1 MSDDG
6 RKTNKH
12 YTGTVPK
19 VRQRNN
25 ISPFRDQENLPAYW
39 IIGQHASDP
48 SRFTRNPRRNQQNN
62 YFTMNSTI
70 EENGTPQQNG
80 CTNMSVNG
88 SPSTSLTTSR
98 RNSSGST
105 LKCDNV
111 SKYPDKKQIE
121 DKLHQIREY
130 LKLMTTM
137 KNTDEQA
144 SENEVEE
151 VTEFNPHSNRKNDI
165 NLENARQ
172 EAEFLKEQ
180 QLTLL
185 QLQQKAENKLRDARK
200 LTGNWMILG
209 GPEPNGVSNTT
220 ATNGY
225 ADFDVAIRELEEKT
239 KTLGPTAMT
248 NKKMQENILARV
260 ESLHNQIVTMH
271 DANEEREKLIEA
283 LDTRDAELRQQ
294 QAELHSKLVELQNKK
309 SQVDQLV
316 TQLQTFTNE
325 EEQEDIGVKVRNIV
339 AMKDQLNK
347 LQDMLE
353 VVKSAET
360 TINPATEAQAVSMD
374 TCLNIESI
382 LEKDNQKP
390 KLRSTM
396 SNDSNVLRYDNDTSS
411 EGRNKQ
417 TNKNKKDQRLGGQ
430 KSALQSE
437 LEIKKRELEE
447 LMGKHKASTSNLNHD
462 VGLDI
467 KSEFSYNS
475 NTVNEAW
482 PPVTTS
488 HHHQTD
494 SDRFSSDD
502 CVEDDDYPLEED
514 DPLGSRNE
522 GSASSPAPVNCCPSK
537 YRAGSIGAASDRRG
551 GAERR
556 REDRNV
562 RSGSVPVP
570 VMASM
575 TPPSRHHLRNRS
587 NSDKESKTQVH
598 KQLQLIK
605 SVCESMLEQD
615 RPAPVQAPS
624 GGNVRQLRND
634 LTPSPL
640 YSAPPNVAVPL
651 DAAWIPP
658 PNGGGDGYQGWLTTN
673 AIQTQSFLL
682 STLNQCCQMLWLQQR
697 ELAALR
703 SAVTVLQERLEGGQ
717 YVPPAAA
724 PLDQHHMPTSL
735 PPEVHR
741 STANLYRYGG
751 SGAKTNQ
758 AHQQQQQQQQVSA
771 AFSMPNL
778 NQYAAA
784 SPHPHHVDSPAQV
797 PPYAPQVPHHG
808 LNNHQEL
815 PNNAVLAPPA
825 NHMWLNNQI
834 APGNRANNY
843 WDNFRSYSRQNL
855 LSTKNCEVPQSSPS
869 VIDRSNANE
878 RTNPFS
884 LMAFSKCNSDQDST
898 STSHENTPQ
907 RKRHDNIPPPDVL
920 NVNQNTV
927 NKSMEH
933 LDFRSNE
940 PSNRFHV
947 LNPVNTVKSME
958 HVDLRSTES
967 TNRFHVLNP
976 VNTVNKS
983 MEHLDLRSNEPS
995 NRFHVL
1001 NPVNTV
1007 KSMEHVDLRSNEPS
1021 NGFHVLNPCSVND
1034 TSSIHSNLSEDQM
1047 PKDCFP
1053 EQYRRRNEWND
1064 EANDESFKGKLFEE
1078 LRENVYKEVASL
1090 ISANE
1095 TRPHFLIQ
1103 LFRDLKMIG
1112 NDNLRLKILQSIQTV
1127 ITHSNPASQN
1137 QNTIIS
1143 TESHETSQSHSD
1155 LDTTQSED
1163 NFTFQ
1168 TTVWGKAVKNKRRF
1182 QDPTEYVNFVGEALP
1197 FLSEHDE
1204 DTFDVNL
1211 LSQLKQILLTSTSLK
1226 DAVKDAVFLKHFS
1239 NVMDA
1244 LFEQHLGKKVFHM
1257 KVSFLQTVNELLTGE
1272 LSFIQF
1278 IENYKLQNSISQ
1290 ISSEEDDNAYALPT
1304 SDHQKN
1310 SASSQ
1315 VKENI
1320 QNGDLCEADQ
1330 TRVLNEEIDM
1340 EEEEEGAVGGI
1351 IERKIESCTAQPTC
1365 DIDLN
1370 LDFPTNAEGL
1380 DQVPTRLPT
1389 KVKSR
1394 STTPSKDRSCRSEP
1408 DTF

>member
-1 MSDDG
+1 MSDEG

-25 ISPFRDQENLPAYW
+25 ISPFRDQENLVGYW
-39 IIGQHASDP
+39 QHASDP
-48 SRFTRNPRRNQQNN
+48 SGFTRNPRRNQRNN

-70 EENGTPQQNG
+70 EENGMPQQNG

-144 SENEVEE
+144 SENDVEE
-151 VTEFNPHSNRKNDI
+151 LTEFNPHLNRKNEI

-172 EAEFLKEQ
+172 EAELLKEQ
-180 QLTLL
+180 QFTLL

-200 LTGNWMILG
+200 ITGNFVSSIG
-209 GPEPNGVSNTT
+209 NQTNGVSNTT
-220 ATNGY
+220 TTNDY
-225 ADFDVAIRELEEKT
+225 ADFDMAIRELEEKT
-239 KTLGPTAMT
+239 KTLGPTAMSS
-248 NKKMQENILARV
+248 KKMQENILARV
-260 ESLHNQIVTMH
+260 ESLHNQIVNMH
-271 DANEEREKLIEA
+271 DANEEREKLIE
-283 LDTRDAELRQQ
+283 
-294 QAELHSKLVELQNKK
+294 AELHSKLVELQNKK

-316 TQLQTFTNE
+316 TQLQTFANE
-325 EEQEDIGVKVRNIV
+325 EEEEDIGVKVRNIV

-360 TINPATEAQAVSMD
+360 TMTNSNTSTEAQAVAMD

-390 KLRSTM
+390 KLRSTV

-430 KSALQSE
+430 NSALQSE

-482 PPVTTS
+482 PPVPPS

-494 SDRFSSDD
+494 SDRFSS
-502 CVEDDDYPLEED
+502 
-514 DPLGSRNE
+514 RNE
-522 GSASSPAPVNCCPSK
+522 DSATSPALVNCCPSK
-537 YRAGSIGAASDRRG
+537 YRAGSVGAASDRRG

-562 RSGSVPVP
+562 RSGSVPVSA
-570 VMASM
+570 MAPIA
-575 TPPSRHHLRNRS
+575 TAGRHHLRNRS
-587 NSDKESKTQVH
+587 NNNKEGLVDNKRHSNSIIFIEH
-598 KQLQLIK
+598 
-605 SVCESMLEQD
+605 
-615 RPAPVQAPS
+615 
-624 GGNVRQLRND
+624 
-634 LTPSPL
+634 
-640 YSAPPNVAVPL
+640 
-651 DAAWIPP
+651 
-658 PNGGGDGYQGWLTTN
+658 
-673 AIQTQSFLL
+673 TQSVL
-682 STLNQCCQMLWLQQR
+682 SMLWLQQR

-703 SAVTVLQERLEGGQ
+703 SAVTVLQERLESGQ
-717 YVPPAAA
+717 YGPPAAA

-735 PPEVHR
+735 PPEVQR

-778 NQYAAA
+778 NHFAA

-797 PPYAPQVPHHG
+797 PSYAPQVPHHG

-815 PNNAVLAPPA
+815 PNNAVLPPPA
-825 NHMWLNNQI
+825 NQMWLNNQI

-843 WDNFRSYSRQNL
+843 WDNFRR
-855 LSTKNCEVPQSSPS
+855 
-869 VIDRSNANE
+869 
-878 RTNPFS
+878 
-884 LMAFSKCNSDQDST
+884 
-898 STSHENTPQ
+898 HE
-907 RKRHDNIPPPDVL
+907 NIPPPDVL
-920 NVNQNTV
+920 NVNQNTT
-927 NKSMEH
+927 NKSMDH
-933 LDFRSNE
+933 LDLHSNE
-940 PSNRFHV
+940 PSDGLQML
-947 LNPVNTVKSME
+947 LNLSSANDNS
-958 HVDLRSTES
+958 
-967 TNRFHVLNP
+967 
-976 VNTVNKS
+976 
-983 MEHLDLRSNEPS
+983 SN
-995 NRFHVL
+995 
-1001 NPVNTV
+1001 
-1007 KSMEHVDLRSNEPS
+1007 
-1021 NGFHVLNPCSVND
+1021 
-1034 TSSIHSNLSEDQM
+1034 HSNLSEDQM
-1047 PKDCFP
+1047 FKECVP
-1053 EQYRRRNEWND
+1053 EHCRRRNE
-1064 EANDESFKGKLFEE
+1064 SKLFEE

-1095 TRPHFLIQ
+1095 TRPEFLIQ
-1103 LFRDLKMIG
+1103 LFRDLRMIG
-1112 NDNLRLKILQSIQTV
+1112 NDSLRLKILQSIQMV
-1127 ITHSNPASQN
+1127 ITHSLAASQN
-1137 QNTIIS
+1137 HNRLS
-1143 TESHETSQSHSD
+1143 TESHETSQTLSEQEA
-1155 LDTTQSED
+1155 TQSEE
-1163 NFTFQ
+1163 NFSFQ
-1168 TTVWGKAVKNKRRF
+1168 TTVWGKAVKNSPN
-1182 QDPTEYVNFVGEALP
+1182 DNSEYMNFLDEALP
-1197 FLSEHDE
+1197 FLSDHE
-1204 DTFDVNL
+1204 DDIFNMSL
-1211 LSQLKQILLTSTSLK
+1211 LSQLKQILLSSTSLRE
-1226 DAVKDAVFLKHFS
+1226 AVKDAVFLKHFS
-1239 NVMDA
+1239 NVLDA
-1244 LFEQHLGKKVFHM
+1244 VFEQYLGK
-1257 KVSFLQTVNELLTGE
+1257 N
-1272 LSFIQF
+1272 FIQF
-1278 IENYKLQNSISQ
+1278 IHDNKPQNSGSQ
-1290 ISSEEDDNAYALPT
+1290 INSEDHDNAYALPT

-1310 SASSQ
+1310 SACSQ
-1315 VKENI
+1315 
-1320 QNGDLCEADQ
+1320 
-1330 TRVLNEEIDM
+1330 IDM

-1351 IERKIESCTAQPTC
+1351 IERKIEPCTVQTTC
-1365 DIDLN
+1365 DIDIN

-1389 KVKSR
+1389 RVKSR
-1394 STTPSKDRSCRSEP
+1394 STTPSKGM
-1408 DTF
+1408 

>member
-1 MSDDG
+1 MSDEG

-25 ISPFRDQENLPAYW
+25 VSPFRDQENLAGYW
-39 IIGQHASDP
+39 QHVADP
-48 SRFTRNPRRNQQNN
+48 SRFTRNPRRIQPNN

-70 EENGTPQQNG
+70 EENGVPQQNG
-80 CTNMSVNG
+80 CTNSSVNG

-137 KNTDEQA
+137 KNTDEQLDGENTEKLLSDLKDSEKKLVDILEGLESDNKQNGHIQP
-144 SENEVEE
+144 SENEIEE
-151 VTEFNPHSNRKNDI
+151 VMHLNRKNDI

-200 LTGNWMILG
+200 ITGNCIIITG
-209 GPEPNGVSNTT
+209 NQTNGTSNTT
-220 ATNGY
+220 ATNGF
-225 ADFDVAIRELEEKT
+225 AEFDMAIRELEEKT
-239 KTLGPTAMT
+239 KTLGPTAMAT
-248 NKKMQENILARV
+248 KQMQDNILARV
-260 ESLHNQIVTMH
+260 ESLHNQIVNMH

-316 TQLQTFTNE
+316 TQLQTFANE
-325 EEQEDIGVKVRNIV
+325 EEEEDIGVKVRNIV

-360 TINPATEAQAVSMD
+360 TMTNSNTEAQAAAMD

-390 KLRSTM
+390 KLRSTV

-437 LEIKKRELEE
+437 LEIKKRELED

-475 NTVNEAW
+475 NMAW
-482 PPVTTS
+482 PPVPSS
-488 HHHQTD
+488 HQHQTD

-502 CVEDDDYPLEED
+502 CVEEDDYPPEED
-514 DPLGSRNE
+514 DPLGSRNVC
-522 GSASSPAPVNCCPSK
+522 SAVSPAIIAYSPSK
-537 YRAGSIGAASDRRG
+537 YRAGSVGAVSDRRG
-551 GAERR
+551 GVERR
-556 REDRNV
+556 REAMDMRKGTIPEPEM
-562 RSGSVPVP
+562 SSLPPPV
-570 VMASM
+570 
-575 TPPSRHHLRNRS
+575 RHHFRNRY
-587 NSDKESKTQVH
+587 NNDRESKTQVH
-598 KQLQLIK
+598 KQLELIK

-615 RPAPVQAPS
+615 RPAPVHAPS

-651 DAAWIPP
+651 EATWLPT
-658 PNGGGDGYQGWLTTN
+658 NGGGDGYQGWLTTN
-673 AIQTQSFLL
+673 AIQTQSFVL

-703 SAVTVLQERLEGGQ
+703 SAVTVLQERLESGQ

-724 PLDQHHMPTSL
+724 PLDQHRMPTSL

-741 STANLYRYGG
+741 STANLYTFG
-751 SGAKTNQ
+751 SSAAKTNQ

-778 NQYAAA
+778 NQYAA

-797 PPYAPQVPHHG
+797 PPYPPQVPHHG

-815 PNNAVLAPPA
+815 PNNAVLPPPA
-825 NHMWLNNQI
+825 NQMWLNNQI

-884 LMAFSKCNSDQDST
+884 LMSFSKCNSDQDST
-898 STSHENTPQ
+898 KHGTSGH
-907 RKRHDNIPPPDVL
+907 
-920 NVNQNTV
+920 
-927 NKSMEH
+927 
-933 LDFRSNE
+933 
-940 PSNRFHV
+940 
-947 LNPVNTVKSME
+947 
-958 HVDLRSTES
+958 
-967 TNRFHVLNP
+967 
-976 VNTVNKS
+976 
-983 MEHLDLRSNEPS
+983 
-995 NRFHVL
+995 
-1001 NPVNTV
+1001 
-1007 KSMEHVDLRSNEPS
+1007 
-1021 NGFHVLNPCSVND
+1021 
-1034 TSSIHSNLSEDQM
+1034 
-1047 PKDCFP
+1047 
-1053 EQYRRRNEWND
+1053 
-1064 EANDESFKGKLFEE
+1064 
-1078 LRENVYKEVASL
+1078 
-1090 ISANE
+1090 
-1095 TRPHFLIQ
+1095 
-1103 LFRDLKMIG
+1103 
-1112 NDNLRLKILQSIQTV
+1112 
-1127 ITHSNPASQN
+1127 
-1137 QNTIIS
+1137 
-1143 TESHETSQSHSD
+1143 
-1155 LDTTQSED
+1155 
-1163 NFTFQ
+1163 
-1168 TTVWGKAVKNKRRF
+1168 
-1182 QDPTEYVNFVGEALP
+1182 P
-1197 FLSEHDE
+1197 F
-1204 DTFDVNL
+1204 
-1211 LSQLKQILLTSTSLK
+1211 
-1226 DAVKDAVFLKHFS
+1226 
-1239 NVMDA
+1239 
-1244 LFEQHLGKKVFHM
+1244 
-1257 KVSFLQTVNELLTGE
+1257 
-1272 LSFIQF
+1272 
-1278 IENYKLQNSISQ
+1278 
-1290 ISSEEDDNAYALPT
+1290 
-1304 SDHQKN
+1304 
-1310 SASSQ
+1310 
-1315 VKENI
+1315 
-1320 QNGDLCEADQ
+1320 
-1330 TRVLNEEIDM
+1330 
-1340 EEEEEGAVGGI
+1340 
-1351 IERKIESCTAQPTC
+1351 
-1365 DIDLN
+1365 
-1370 LDFPTNAEGL
+1370 
-1380 DQVPTRLPT
+1380 
-1389 KVKSR
+1389 
-1394 STTPSKDRSCRSEP
+1394 
-1408 DTF
+1408 

>member
-1 MSDDG
+1 MSDEG

-25 ISPFRDQENLPAYW
+25 ISPFRDQENLVGYW
-39 IIGQHASDP
+39 QHASDP
-48 SRFTRNPRRNQQNN
+48 SGFTRNPRRNQRNN

-70 EENGTPQQNG
+70 EENGMPQQNG

-137 KNTDEQA
+137 KNTDEQLDVENTEKLLNDLKDSEKKLVDILEGLDSDNKQNGHIQA
-144 SENEVEE
+144 SENDVEE
-151 VTEFNPHSNRKNDI
+151 LTEFNPHLNRKNEI

-172 EAEFLKEQ
+172 EAELLKEQ
-180 QLTLL
+180 QFTLL

-200 LTGNWMILG
+200 ITGNFVSSIG
-209 GPEPNGVSNTT
+209 NQTNGVSNTT
-220 ATNGY
+220 TTNDY
-225 ADFDVAIRELEEKT
+225 ADFDMAIRELEEKT
-239 KTLGPTAMT
+239 KTLGPTAMSS
-248 NKKMQENILARV
+248 KKMQENILARV
-260 ESLHNQIVTMH
+260 ESLHNQIVNMH
-271 DANEEREKLIEA
+271 DANEEREKLIE
-283 LDTRDAELRQQ
+283 
-294 QAELHSKLVELQNKK
+294 AELHSKLVELQNKK

-316 TQLQTFTNE
+316 TQLQTFANE
-325 EEQEDIGVKVRNIV
+325 EEEEDIGVKVRNIV

-360 TINPATEAQAVSMD
+360 TMTNSNTSTEAQAVAMD

-390 KLRSTM
+390 KLRSTV

-430 KSALQSE
+430 NSALQSE

-482 PPVTTS
+482 PPVPPS

-494 SDRFSSDD
+494 SDRFSS
-502 CVEDDDYPLEED
+502 
-514 DPLGSRNE
+514 RNE
-522 GSASSPAPVNCCPSK
+522 DSATSPALVNCCPSK
-537 YRAGSIGAASDRRG
+537 YRAGSVGAASDRRG

-562 RSGSVPVP
+562 RSGSVPVSA
-570 VMASM
+570 MAPIA
-575 TPPSRHHLRNRS
+575 TAGRHHLRNRS
-587 NSDKESKTQVH
+587 NNNKEGKTQ

-615 RPAPVQAPS
+615 KPASIQAPS

-640 YSAPPNVAVPL
+640 YSARRMLLCQWMQRLVDNKRHSNS
-651 DAAWIPP
+651 I
-658 PNGGGDGYQGWLTTN
+658 
-673 AIQTQSFLL
+673 IFIEHTQSVL
-682 STLNQCCQMLWLQQR
+682 SMLWLQQR

-703 SAVTVLQERLEGGQ
+703 SAVTVLQERLESGQ
-717 YVPPAAA
+717 YGPPAAA

-735 PPEVHR
+735 PPEVQR

-778 NQYAAA
+778 NHFAA

-797 PPYAPQVPHHG
+797 PSYAPQVPHHG

-815 PNNAVLAPPA
+815 PNNAVLPPPA
-825 NHMWLNNQI
+825 NQMWLNNQI

-843 WDNFRSYSRQNL
+843 WDNFRR
-855 LSTKNCEVPQSSPS
+855 
-869 VIDRSNANE
+869 
-878 RTNPFS
+878 
-884 LMAFSKCNSDQDST
+884 
-898 STSHENTPQ
+898 HE
-907 RKRHDNIPPPDVL
+907 NIPPPDVL
-920 NVNQNTV
+920 NVNQNTT
-927 NKSMEH
+927 NKSMDH
-933 LDFRSNE
+933 LDLHSNE
-940 PSNRFHV
+940 PSDGLQML
-947 LNPVNTVKSME
+947 LNLSSANDNS
-958 HVDLRSTES
+958 
-967 TNRFHVLNP
+967 
-976 VNTVNKS
+976 
-983 MEHLDLRSNEPS
+983 SN
-995 NRFHVL
+995 
-1001 NPVNTV
+1001 
-1007 KSMEHVDLRSNEPS
+1007 
-1021 NGFHVLNPCSVND
+1021 
-1034 TSSIHSNLSEDQM
+1034 HSNLSEDQM
-1047 PKDCFP
+1047 FKECVP
-1053 EQYRRRNEWND
+1053 EHCRRRNE
-1064 EANDESFKGKLFEE
+1064 SKLFEE

-1095 TRPHFLIQ
+1095 TRPEFLIQ
-1103 LFRDLKMIG
+1103 LFRDLRMIG
-1112 NDNLRLKILQSIQTV
+1112 NDSLRLKILQSIQMV
-1127 ITHSNPASQN
+1127 ITHSLAASQN
-1137 QNTIIS
+1137 HNRLS
-1143 TESHETSQSHSD
+1143 TESHETSQTLSEQEA
-1155 LDTTQSED
+1155 TQSEE
-1163 NFTFQ
+1163 NFSFQ
-1168 TTVWGKAVKNKRRF
+1168 TTVWGKAVKNSPN
-1182 QDPTEYVNFVGEALP
+1182 DNSEYMNFLDEALP
-1197 FLSEHDE
+1197 FLSDHE
-1204 DTFDVNL
+1204 DDIFNMSL
-1211 LSQLKQILLTSTSLK
+1211 LSQLKQILLSSTSLRE
-1226 DAVKDAVFLKHFS
+1226 AVKDAVFLKHFS
-1239 NVMDA
+1239 NVLDA
-1244 LFEQHLGKKVFHM
+1244 VFEQYLGK
-1257 KVSFLQTVNELLTGE
+1257 N
-1272 LSFIQF
+1272 FIQF
-1278 IENYKLQNSISQ
+1278 IHDNKPQNSGSQ
-1290 ISSEEDDNAYALPT
+1290 INSEDHDNAYALPT

-1310 SASSQ
+1310 SACSQ
-1315 VKENI
+1315 
-1320 QNGDLCEADQ
+1320 
-1330 TRVLNEEIDM
+1330 IDM

-1351 IERKIESCTAQPTC
+1351 IERKIEPCTVQTTC
-1365 DIDLN
+1365 DIDIN

-1389 KVKSR
+1389 RVKSR
-1394 STTPSKDRSCRSEP
+1394 STTPSKGM
-1408 DTF
+1408 